1 TKYPSAWDPAITS
14 LGNGTLVLAY
24 IQYNASAPFIPPL
37 LNSTA
42 PPLSRLVVSESY
54 TGGST
59 WTLPK
64 VVNVSR
70 PDPSLTVSFAPVRP
84 SITAYGKTVYL
95 TWMNLGSIVVPTVV
109 SHVAMVV
116 STTGGKSWSPTI
128 TLGSASSYSANPNVL
143 VNPKTG
149 ELFVAYV
156 TGVTYC
162 GYNAYCQWSTAAG
175 TPYTGEVVVASSTY
189 NGTSFSTSYVDTYV
203 YLNETFGPFF
213 NPAPLLSWGSQD
225 AVVDLAF
232 VGGVT
237 TTGGSITGHPL
248 PYGALTPDLFFF
260 SATSPFSFYSESFG
274 DNFAIFNPNNL
285 WGGLANSTQIID
297 IGMEAKFT
305 SNVHI
310 EATVFNGS
318 ACVSSYCGAEETVV
332 VNTSDDGNTWSAPW
346 AITGAI
352 STNGTSGGW
361 SAYLSGEYESAIA
374 VGPTTIYAWDAP
386 SCPSWSAAKP
396 VALAQCGHFTGAGG
410 TPVWTLWGSTNI
422 ELSSLSAGAGA
433 PETFSAIQTV
443 PANAT
448 WGLDIMGGFF
458 EANGSANITITNVP
472 LNAPMLFN
480 STAPGLW
487 MGSAYYTGGKANV
500 ATPYTF
506 TASNAPLVTFTF
518 EELVPLVV
526 SLTPTWLAGH
536 NCYAAYSGCP
546 LYTPPPGPDAN
557 SLNPYNCYFTYCS
570 NPPAGASSNTAGDLG
585 CSSSIYPDT
594 FSQNYLFY
602 EFEGNGCINGFVQ
615 GTSSTGTVTNITYGL
630 QTWIP
635 VGASYSLSPAYWS
648 PLTTMCDAT
657 ASVPIPSYLMAYS
670 YWDFEQYC
678 YQNYFVEL
686 TPQAWLGNGT
696 GSVTSLS
703 TTIKVTP
710 TGAVNES
717 IDWNISGWCSG
728 SYAYG
733 FAYGSYTSVS
743 YYYSYNNTVCHP
755 GNPIGS
761 PASSGG
767 VPVPLSVN
775 ETGLPKGTSWGVQ
788 LTTGGSTPVSKTS
801 KAPVM
806 TFSLSSGSTYSVN
819 VLTVPIGSTGQ
830 YWVGTTNATVTMP
843 DFAGIT
849 VKFTKQSLAGYSFPA
864 TVTEYG
870 LPQGTGWSLWLTN
883 QGTSTTT
890 TITQPPGPLSGLPIG
905 LSLKGG
911 STYALNGSDISTS
924 GGVKYFVSSVNV
936 TVDSINASQTSLPP
950 WKQTLTATG
959 PATVNLTYSPAYYV
973 TVEAT
978 AGGTVS
984 GSSRYVANGSSLSL
998 TATAQSGYTFIG
1010 WVGTGSGSSTTK
1022 AFTVLVKPTGPVSE
1036 FAVFRQDLK
1045 PTWTLDVQG
1054 TGGLPST
1061 QNYSVTIDG
1070 VTH

>member
-143 VNPKTG
+143 VDPANG
-149 ELFVAYV
+149 ELFVSYV
-156 TGVTYC
+156 TSISYC
-162 GYNAYCQWSTAAG
+162 GYNAFCSAIGSAG
-175 TPYTGEVVVASSTY
+175 TPYSGTVVVASSTY
-189 NGTSFSTSYVDTYV
+189 NGTSFSTTSVAFGV
-203 YLNETFGPFF
+203 RLNETFGPFF
-213 NPAPLLSWGSQD
+213 NPAPLLSWGSTSGRL
-225 AVVDLAF
+225 DLAF
-232 VGGVT
+232 VAGVY
-237 TTGGSITGHPL
+237 TTGVVNGV
-248 PYGALTPDLFFF
+248 PYPSRSVTPDFY
-260 SATSPFSFYSESFG
+260 FYSSSNLGVSFLSQT
-274 DNFAIFNPNNL
+274 FTSQQAIFHTSNL

-297 IGMEAKFT
+297 IGMVAKFT
-305 SNVHI
+305 SNVQV

-318 ACVSSYCGAEETVV
+318 ACVQGYCGAEETVAL
-332 VNTSDDGNTWSAPW
+332 NSSNNGTSWSAPW
-346 AITGAI
+346 VINGGIA
-352 STNGTSGGW
+352 TNGTSGGW
-361 SAYLSGEYESAIA
+361 RTFLTGEYESAIT
-374 VGPTTIYAWDAP
+374 VGSTTLYAWDSP
-386 SCPSWSAAKP
+386 SCPSWNASKP
-396 VALAQCGHFTGAGG
+396 VALAQCGSFVGTSG
-410 TPVWTLWGSTNI
+410 TPVWTLWGTTNL
-422 ELSSLSAGAGA
+422 ELSTVSAAAGVS
-433 PETFSAIQTV
+433 ETFSAIQTV
-443 PANAT
+443 PANST
-448 WGLDIMGGFF
+448 WGLELMGGFF
-458 EANGSANITITNVP
+458 KANGSANITITNIP
-472 LNAPMLFN
+472 MSAPILFN
-480 STAPGLW
+480 GSAPGLW
-487 MGSAYYTGGKANV
+487 MGSAFYKGGASNV
-500 ATPYTF
+500 KTPYAF
-506 TASNAPLVTFTF
+506 TAPSAPLVTFTF
-518 EELVPLVV
+518 QELVPLIV

-536 NCYAAYSGCP
+536 NCYASYFGCP
-546 LYTPPPGPDAN
+546 LYTPPPGPDAA
-557 SLNPYNCYFTYCS
+557 SLNPYGCQGTYCY
-570 NPPAGASSNTAGDLG
+570 NPPAGATSNSANNLG
-585 CSSSIYPDT
+585 CSSYIY
-594 FSQNYLFY
+594 SSNYGSDIFD
-602 EFEGNGCINGFVQ
+602 EFLGNGCINGFVQ
-615 GTSSTGTVTNITYGL
+615 GTSSSGVVTNITYGL
-630 QTWIP
+630 QTWVP
-635 VGASYSLSPAYWS
+635 VGSSYTLSPAYWS
-648 PLTTMCDAT
+648 PLTTMCNVGLT
-657 ASVPIPSYLMAYS
+657 SPVPSQLFSYS
-670 YWDFEQYC
+670 FWFFEQYC
-678 YQNYFVEL
+678 DYNYFVEL

-696 GSVTSLS
+696 GSVTSQS

-710 TGAVNES
+710 SGAVNET

-728 SYAYG
+728 TYAEGYEE
-733 FAYGSYTSVS
+733 GSYSTITYSG
-743 YYYSYNNTVCHP
+743 SYNATVCQS
-755 GNPIGS
+755 GNPFLGGGKS
-761 PASSGG
+761 AGG
-767 VPVPLSVN
+767 VPVPLTVN

-788 LTTGGSTPVSKTS
+788 LTSGSSIVSKTTKNS
-801 KAPVM
+801 L
-806 TFSLSSGSTYSVN
+806 TSFSLLSGSTYSVN
-819 VLTVPIGSTGQ
+819 VLTVPIGTTGQ

-849 VKFTKQSLAGYSFPA
+849 VKFTKQSLAGYTFPA

-870 LPQGTGWSLWLTN
+870 LPQNIGWSLLLTN
-883 QGTSTTT
+883 QATSSTA
-890 TITQPPGPLSGLPIG
+890 TITQPPGPLADMPIG
-905 LSLKGG
+905 LSLQGG
-911 STYALNGSDISTS
+911 TTYALNGSDIPTST
-924 GGVKYFVSSVNV
+924 GVKYFVSSVNV

-984 GSSRYVANGSSLSL
+984 GSSRYVANGTSLSL

-1010 WVGTGSGSSTTK
+1010 WVGTGSGASTTK